1 MTSAGSDAT
10 PRHSPKAREIIQ
22 RTNELLATG
31 GYNGFS
37 YADIAE
43 RVGVR
48 KATIHHHFPAKADLV
63 KAAVAVHRD
72 ATRHGLEALA
82 RATADP
88 VERLVAYCR
97 YWAECIRDSNPPIC
111 ICALLAAELPAIPAE
126 VAAEVQAHF
135 SDVQA
140 WLASALEEGAVQGR
154 MRLGD
159 TPSAEAAMFLASVH
173 GAMLSARAAGNP
185 LLFWEITKLA
195 TDRLRAA

>member
-1 MTSAGSDAT
+1 M
-10 PRHSPKAREIIQ
+10 
-22 RTNELLATG
+22 LAAG

-48 KATIHHHFPAKADLV
+48 KASIHHHFPAKAALV
-63 KAAVAVHRD
+63 KAAVVVHRD